1 MKARQHSRIATGLL
15 ALVLLVGQVTAQSL
29 KPEDFAYGMSLA
41 VDGSSALYRA
51 LLPFEVYRQT
61 QQADFADL
69 RVFNGS
75 GEAVPYTVQP
85 LTSRA
90 VLEKNTWRLP
100 YFPLYSESGALPEG
114 LSLRVKTSTTGT
126 ILELDS
132 QPQASNDAARQ
143 LSAYLIDASAQK
155 EPLQALQLD
164 WQSST
169 ESYSAAV
176 TLAVSDDLV
185 RWRTLVTKA
194 PLAALR
200 FQGQVLEQR
209 RIEFAASKAKY
220 LRLSWPEQQ
229 PPPQITAIEAT
240 SAVRTQQITRDEL
253 TRVDVSA
260 GIEQPVGVYDFDLG
274 ARLPVD
280 RLQVSLPQQNTLV
293 KARWLSRN
301 TIDESWQQ
309 VTSTVL
315 YRLHTAGGEL
325 RNPTLSITARKHRY
339 WRLQVNQAGGG
350 LGSGKPQLQ
359 AAWIPDQLIFIARG
373 DGPFTLAYGAAG
385 VARAGLPI
393 DGLLPGYRDGG
404 ELDAKLITLAEP
416 RTLGG
421 EEKLQL
427 PVVWPWKTYTLWA
440 VLVIAVVL
448 LGWMASRLLRQ
459 VNTET
464 TGS

>member
-1 MKARQHSRIATGLL
+1 MKARPSSKIVIWLSAL
-15 ALVLLVGQVTAQSL
+15 ALFTGQAVAQSL
-29 KPEDFAYGMSLA
+29 KPEDFAYGITMA

-61 QQADFADL
+61 QQANFADL

-75 GEAVPYTVQP
+75 SEAVPHTVQP
-85 LTSRA
+85 LASRT
-90 VLEKNTWRLP
+90 VLEKNTRRLP
-100 YFPLYSESGALPEG
+100 YFPLYSESGAPPES

-132 QPQASNDAARQ
+132 QPQAGDDATRQ

-155 EPLQALQLD
+155 EPLQALQLN
-164 WQSST
+164 WQRGAR
-169 ESYSAAV
+169 SYSAAV
-176 TLAVSDDLV
+176 TLAASDDLV
-185 RWRTLVTKA
+185 RWRTLVAKA

-220 LRLSWPEQQ
+220 LRLTWPEQQ

-240 SAVRTQQITRDEL
+240 SAVRTQEIIRDEL
-253 TRVDVSA
+253 TRDGVSV
-260 GIEQPVGVYDFDLG
+260 EQPAGAYDFDLG
-274 ARLPVD
+274 AHLPVD
-280 RLQVSLPQQNTLV
+280 RLQASLPQQNTLAKV
-293 KARWLSRN
+293 RWLSRN
-301 TIDESWQQ
+301 TADETWQA

-325 RNPTLSITARKHRY
+325 RNPALTIATRKHRY
-339 WRLQVNQAGGG
+339 WRLQVDQAGGG

-359 AAWIPDQLIFIARG
+359 VAWIPDQLVFIARG
-373 DGPFTLAYGAAG
+373 HGPFTLAYGAAG
-385 VARAGLPI
+385 VAAADLPI
-393 DGLLPGYRDGG
+393 DRLLPGYRDGG

-421 EEKLQL
+421 REKLKL
-427 PVVWPWKTYTLWA
+427 PVVRPWKTYALWA

-459 VNTET
+459 VNTEA